1 MYIFAQKDHIHFWT
15 GSKVLMTHFDSQTWV
30 EFQKQRKNTKPEDG
44 GKNPTNPELETFL
57 WYVEYYFLC
66 IIFFSPLKSSLCAT
80 YRPKPC
86 SVLLQTKK
94 GVEELRRARK
104 QEVGGQ
110 RSCTAQ
116 LARKQGKEM
125 YFSREMEPTTAQKA
139 VTPPVSNY
147 GCDSD
152 KPAT

>member
-1 MYIFAQKDHIHFWT
+1 M
-15 GSKVLMTHFDSQTWV
+15 
-30 EFQKQRKNTKPEDG
+30 
-44 GKNPTNPELETFL
+44 
-57 WYVEYYFLC
+57 EYYYFHFLFVS
-66 IIFFSPLKSSLCAT
+66 FFSAYLRA
-80 YRPKPC
+80 PC
-86 SVLLQTKK
+86 VPPIGPSHAQLFFREKTV
-94 GVEELRRARK
+94 VEELCRARK

-116 LARKQGKEM
+116 LARKEGKEV

-152 KPAT
+152 KSAT